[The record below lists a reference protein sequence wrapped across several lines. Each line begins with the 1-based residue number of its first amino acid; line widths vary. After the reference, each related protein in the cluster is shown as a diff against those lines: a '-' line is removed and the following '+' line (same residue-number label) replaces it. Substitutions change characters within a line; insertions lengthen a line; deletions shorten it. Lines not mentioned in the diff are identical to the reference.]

1 MTVGRSVLGSA
12 NSTKG
17 LSANLHKQLVLCAGS
32 LPLIFCV
39 WFGFGQLLLEE
50 LLEIACFIGILR
62 KDLVK
67 KRSSTVQAG
76 SASTLGNSATE
87 LLIVEIVVMKT
98 SAGTS
103 HKNIKD
109 CVNPSQLLFTQIYQ

>member
-1 MTVGRSVLGSA
+1 M
-12 NSTKG
+12 
-17 LSANLHKQLVLCAGS
+17 
-32 LPLIFCV
+32 
-39 WFGFGQLLLEE
+39 
-50 LLEIACFIGILR
+50 
-62 KDLVK
+62 K

-103 HKNIKD
+103 HRNIKH
-109 CVNPSQLLFTQIYQ
+109 CVNPSQGHHELSRPISHFRPRSPPKTSEICINRTVAPSHLNTNGNIA